1 MSMAKIV
8 VHITGSIAAF
18 KAVTVVRMLQ
28 KAGHQVRVAMTKSAT
43 KLIGP
48 ATLASLTHYPV
59 MTDLWEPSTKGQI
72 PHIELADWADYSLVV
87 PASADIIAK
96 MANGIADDP
105 VSTTLLATP
114 SPVVV
119 VPAMNTHMWQQPA
132 TQRNIARLIQDG
144 KVIMQP
150 VHGKLAEGY
159 VGDGRMPEPIDVVNF
174 FNGVIHQSNELASK
188 RIIISL
194 GGTLSPIDPVR
205 YIGNRSSGKMGWAIA
220 QAAYHMG
227 AQVDVVAGRT
237 SISLPKLGDRMTI
250 YRVQTTQDMY
260 ETINQLFD
268 KSNALIMA
276 AAVADFKVTN
286 YADQKIKKVAGQ
298 EQINLQLEPN
308 IDILKTFGE
317 QKKDQLTIGFAAET
331 QDVIENAQQKLTSKH
346 ADLIIVND
354 VSQSDTGF
362 NADTN
367 KVTILRPGYD
377 PESWAQDTKQA
388 IGVKLMQLVNSMLKK

>member
-1 MSMAKIV
+1 MAKIV

-268 KSNALIMA
+268 KSNVLIMA

-346 ADLIIVND
+346 ADLIIAND

-388 IGVKLMQLVNSMLKK
+388 IGVKLMQLVNSILKK

>member
-1 MSMAKIV
+1 MAKIV

-144 KVIMQP
+144 KMIMQP
-150 VHGKLAEGY
+150 VHGRLAEGY

-174 FNGVIHQSNELASK
+174 FNGVIHQSNELAGK
-188 RIIISL
+188 RIIVSL

-317 QKKDQLTIGFAAET
+317 QKRDQLTIGFAAET

-346 ADLIIVND
+346 ADLIIAND

>member
-8 VHITGSIAAF
+8 VYITGSIAAF

-59 MTDLWEPSTKGQI
+59 MTDLWEPSTKGEI

-96 MANGIADDP
+96 MANGIANDP

-114 SPVVV
+114 SPIVV

-144 KVIMQP
+144 KMIMQP
-150 VHGKLAEGY
+150 VHGRLAEGY

-174 FNGVIHQSNELASK
+174 FNGVIHQSNELAGK
-188 RIIISL
+188 RIIVSL

-268 KSNALIMA
+268 ESNALIMA

-317 QKKDQLTIGFAAET
+317 QKRDQLTIGFAAET

-346 ADLIIVND
+346 ADLIIAND
-354 VSQSDTGF
+354 VSQSDAGF

-367 KVTILRPGYD
+367 KVTILRAGYD
-377 PESWAQDTKQA
+377 PESWNQDTKQA

>member
-1 MSMAKIV
+1 MAKIV

-59 MTDLWEPSTKGQI
+59 MTDLWEPSTKGEI

-96 MANGIADDP
+96 MANGIANDP

-114 SPVVV
+114 SPIVV

-144 KVIMQP
+144 KMIMQP
-150 VHGKLAEGY
+150 VHGRLAEGY

-268 KSNALIMA
+268 ESNALIMA

-317 QKKDQLTIGFAAET
+317 QKRDQLTIGFAAET

-346 ADLIIVND
+346 ADLIIAND
-354 VSQSDTGF
+354 VSQSDAGF

-367 KVTILRPGYD
+367 KVTILRAGYD
-377 PESWAQDTKQA
+377 PESWNQDTKQA

>member
-1 MSMAKIV
+1 MAKIV

-59 MTDLWEPSTKGQI
+59 MTDLWAPSTKGEI

-144 KVIMQP
+144 KIIMQP

-159 VGDGRMPEPIDVVNF
+159 VGDGRMPEPVDVVNYF
-174 FNGVIHQSNELASK
+174 DGVIHQSNELAGK
-188 RIIISL
+188 RIIVSL

-317 QKKDQLTIGFAAET
+317 QKKGQLTIGFAAET
-331 QDVIENAQQKLTSKH
+331 QDMIENAQQKLTSKH
-346 ADLIIVND
+346 ADLIIAND

-377 PESWAQDTKQA
+377 PESWDQDTKQA

>member
-1 MSMAKIV
+1 MAKIV

-205 YIGNRSSGKMGWAIA
+205 CIGNRSSGKMGWAIA

-346 ADLIIVND
+346 ADLIIAND

>member
-1 MSMAKIV
+1 MSLAKIV

-346 ADLIIVND
+346 ADLIIAND

>member
-1 MSMAKIV
+1 MAKIV

-144 KVIMQP
+144 KIIMQP

-159 VGDGRMPEPIDVVNF
+159 VGDGRMPEPVDVVNYF
-174 FNGVIHQSNELASK
+174 DGVIHQSNELAGK
-188 RIIISL
+188 QIIVSL

-317 QKKDQLTIGFAAET
+317 QKKGQLTIGFAAET
-331 QDVIENAQQKLTSKH
+331 QDMIENAQQKLTSKH
-346 ADLIIVND
+346 ADLIIAND

>member
-1 MSMAKIV
+1 MAKIV

-59 MTDLWEPSTKGQI
+59 MTDLWAPSTKGEI

-144 KVIMQP
+144 KIIMQP

-159 VGDGRMPEPIDVVNF
+159 VGDGRMPEPVDVVNYF
-174 FNGVIHQSNELASK
+174 DGVIHQSNELAGK
-188 RIIISL
+188 RIIVSL

-286 YADQKIKKVAGQ
+286 YAEQKIKKVAGQ

-331 QDVIENAQQKLTSKH
+331 QDMIENAQQKLTSKH
-346 ADLIIVND
+346 ADLIIAND

-377 PESWAQDTKQA
+377 PESWDQDTKQA

>member
-1 MSMAKIV
+1 MAKIV

-28 KAGHQVRVAMTKSAT
+28 KAGHQVRVAMTKYAT

-346 ADLIIVND
+346 ADLIIAND

>member
-1 MSMAKIV
+1 MAKIV

-276 AAVADFKVTN
+276 AAVADFNVTN
-286 YADQKIKKVAGQ
+286 YADQKIKKVDGQ

-346 ADLIIVND
+346 ADLIIAND

-388 IGVKLMQLVNSMLKK
+388 IGVKLMQLVNSILKK

>member
-1 MSMAKIV
+1 MAKIV

-220 QAAYHMG
+220 QAAYHLG

-346 ADLIIVND
+346 ADLIIAND

>member
-1 MSMAKIV
+1 MAKIV

-59 MTDLWEPSTKGQI
+59 MTDLWEPPTKGQI

-132 TQRNIARLIQDG
+132 TQRNVARLIQDG

-346 ADLIIVND
+346 ADLIIAND

>member
-1 MSMAKIV
+1 MAKIV

-87 PASADIIAK
+87 PASVDIIAK

-346 ADLIIVND
+346 ADLIIAND

>member
-1 MSMAKIV
+1 MAKIV

-59 MTDLWEPSTKGQI
+59 MTDLWAPSTKGEI

-144 KVIMQP
+144 KIIMQP

-159 VGDGRMPEPIDVVNF
+159 VGDGRMPEPVDVVNYF
-174 FNGVIHQSNELASK
+174 DRVIHQSNELAGK
-188 RIIISL
+188 RIIVSL

-286 YADQKIKKVAGQ
+286 YAEQKIKKVAGQ

-317 QKKDQLTIGFAAET
+317 QKKGQLTIGFAAET
-331 QDVIENAQQKLTSKH
+331 QDMIENAQQKLTSKH
-346 ADLIIVND
+346 ADLIIAND

-377 PESWAQDTKQA
+377 PESWDQDTKQA

>member
-1 MSMAKIV
+1 MAKIV

-346 ADLIIVND
+346 ADLIIAND

-377 PESWAQDTKQA
+377 LESWAQDTKQA
-388 IGVKLMQLVNSMLKK
+388 IGVKLMQLVNSILKK

>member
-1 MSMAKIV
+1 MAKIV

-59 MTDLWEPSTKGQI
+59 MTDLWEPSTKGEI

-96 MANGIADDP
+96 MANGIANDP

-114 SPVVV
+114 SPIVV

-268 KSNALIMA
+268 ESNALIMA

-317 QKKDQLTIGFAAET
+317 QKRDQLTIGFAAET

-346 ADLIIVND
+346 ADLIIAND

>member
-1 MSMAKIV
+1 MAKIV

-96 MANGIADDP
+96 MAHGIADDP

-286 YADQKIKKVAGQ
+286 YADQKIKKVDGQ

-346 ADLIIVND
+346 ADLIIAND

-388 IGVKLMQLVNSMLKK
+388 IGVKLMQLVNSILKK

>member
-1 MSMAKIV
+1 MAKIV

-174 FNGVIHQSNELASK
+174 FNGAIHQSNELASK

-205 YIGNRSSGKMGWAIA
+205 YIGNRSSGKMGWEIA

-346 ADLIIVND
+346 ADLIIAND

-388 IGVKLMQLVNSMLKK
+388 IGVKLMQLVNSILKK

>member
-1 MSMAKIV
+1 MAKNV

-346 ADLIIVND
+346 ADLIIAND

>member
-1 MSMAKIV
+1 MAKIV

-159 VGDGRMPEPIDVVNF
+159 VGDGRRTEPIDVVNF
-174 FNGVIHQSNELASK
+174 INGAIHQSNELPSK

-346 ADLIIVND
+346 ADLIIAND

-388 IGVKLMQLVNSMLKK
+388 IGVKLMQLVNSILKK

>member
-1 MSMAKIV
+1 MAKIV

-28 KAGHQVRVAMTKSAT
+28 KAGHQVRVTMTKSAT

-59 MTDLWEPSTKGQI
+59 MTDLWEPSTEGQI

-144 KVIMQP
+144 KIIMQP

-174 FNGVIHQSNELASK
+174 FNGVIHQSNELAGK

-237 SISLPKLGDRMTI
+237 SIALPKLGNRMTI

-346 ADLIIVND
+346 ADLIIAND

-367 KVTILRPGYD
+367 KVTILRPGYN

>member
-59 MTDLWEPSTKGQI
+59 MTDLWAPSTKGEI

-144 KVIMQP
+144 KIIMQP

-159 VGDGRMPEPIDVVNF
+159 VGDGRMPEPVDVVNYF
-174 FNGVIHQSNELASK
+174 DGVIHQSNELAGK
-188 RIIISL
+188 RIIVSL

-286 YADQKIKKVAGQ
+286 YAEQKIKKVAGQ

-317 QKKDQLTIGFAAET
+317 QKKGQLTIGFAAET
-331 QDVIENAQQKLTSKH
+331 QDMIENAQQKLTSKH
-346 ADLIIVND
+346 ADLIIAND

-377 PESWAQDTKQA
+377 PESWDQDTKQA

>member
-1 MSMAKIV
+1 MAKIV

-59 MTDLWEPSTKGQI
+59 MTDLWEPSTKGEI

-96 MANGIADDP
+96 MANGIANDP

-114 SPVVV
+114 SPIVV

-144 KVIMQP
+144 KMIMQP
-150 VHGKLAEGY
+150 VHGRLAEGY

-174 FNGVIHQSNELASK
+174 FNGVIHQSNELAGK
-188 RIIISL
+188 RIIVSL

-268 KSNALIMA
+268 ESNALIMA

-317 QKKDQLTIGFAAET
+317 QKRAQLTIGFAAET

-346 ADLIIVND
+346 ADLIIAND
-354 VSQSDTGF
+354 VSQSDAGF

-367 KVTILRPGYD
+367 KVTILRAGYD
-377 PESWAQDTKQA
+377 PESWNQDTKQA

>member
-1 MSMAKIV
+1 MAKIV

-48 ATLASLTHYPV
+48 ATLASLTHYLV

-346 ADLIIVND
+346 ADLIIAND

>member
-59 MTDLWEPSTKGQI
+59 MTDLWEPPTKGQI

-132 TQRNIARLIQDG
+132 TQRNVARLIQDG

-346 ADLIIVND
+346 ADLIIAND

>member
-1 MSMAKIV
+1 MAKIV

-59 MTDLWEPSTKGQI
+59 MTDLWAPSTKGEI

-144 KVIMQP
+144 KIIMQP

-159 VGDGRMPEPIDVVNF
+159 VGDGRMPEPVDVVNYF
-174 FNGVIHQSNELASK
+174 DGVIHQSNELAGK
-188 RIIISL
+188 RIIVSL

-286 YADQKIKKVAGQ
+286 YAEQKIKKVAGQ

-317 QKKDQLTIGFAAET
+317 QKKGQLTIGFAAET
-331 QDVIENAQQKLTSKH
+331 QDMIENAQQKLTSKH
-346 ADLIIVND
+346 ADLIIAND

-377 PESWAQDTKQA
+377 PESWDQDTKQA

>member
-1 MSMAKIV
+1 MAKIV

-346 ADLIIVND
+346 ADLIIAND
-354 VSQSDTGF
+354 ISQSDTGF

>member
-1 MSMAKIV
+1 MAKIV

-59 MTDLWEPSTKGQI
+59 MTDLWAPSTKGEI

-144 KVIMQP
+144 KIIMQP

-159 VGDGRMPEPIDVVNF
+159 VGDGRMPEPVDVVNYF
-174 FNGVIHQSNELASK
+174 DGVIHQSNELAGK
-188 RIIISL
+188 RIIVSL

-331 QDVIENAQQKLTSKH
+331 QDMIENAQQKLTSKH
-346 ADLIIVND
+346 ADLIIAND

>member
-1 MSMAKIV
+1 MAKIV

-28 KAGHQVRVAMTKSAT
+28 KAGHQVQVAMTKSAT

-59 MTDLWEPSTKGQI
+59 MTDLWEPSTKGEI
-72 PHIELADWADYSLVV
+72 SHIELADWADYSLVV

-114 SPVVV
+114 SPIVV

-144 KVIMQP
+144 KIIMQP
-150 VHGKLAEGY
+150 VHGRLAEGY

-174 FNGVIHQSNELASK
+174 FDGVIHQSNELAGK
-188 RIIISL
+188 RIIVSL

-250 YRVQTTQDMY
+250 YRVRTTQDMY

-346 ADLIIVND
+346 ADLIIAND
-354 VSQSDTGF
+354 VSQSDAGF

-377 PESWAQDTKQA
+377 PESWDQDTKQA

>member
-346 ADLIIVND
+346 ADLIIAND